1 MFPPSSPFTSIKG
14 ELSQC
19 RDLVL
24 IASMQVHSSI
34 ADILCAQ
41 EDLGD
46 AAPYIPTFYQYCE
59 PIKPCPEAEVSK
71 T

>member
-1 MFPPSSPFTSIKG
+1 
-14 ELSQC
+14 
-19 RDLVL
+19 
-24 IASMQVHSSI
+24 MQVHSSI

-71 T
+71 TKLTLKHT

>member
-1 MFPPSSPFTSIKG
+1 
-14 ELSQC
+14 
-19 RDLVL
+19 
-24 IASMQVHSSI
+24 MQVHSSI

-71 T
+71 TWLTLMINYWVYTK